1 MVFGAAFDNQ
11 MKLGHISIED
21 NNELYKVKGTKY
33 IQSSIGTTFVKVK
46 EKIKKGRMNLFSG
59 TPCQIAGLKAFLN
72 EDYDNL
78 LCVDLI
84 CHGVPSP

>member
-46 EKIKKGRMNLFSG
+46 ENLKKRKNDFILGNAMPDSWIKKLS
-59 TPCQIAGLKAFLN
+59 
-72 EDYDNL
+72 
-78 LCVDLI
+78 
-84 CHGVPSP
+84 

>member
-46 EKIKKGRMNLFSG
+46 ENLKK
-59 TPCQIAGLKAFLN
+59 
-72 EDYDNL
+72 EE
-78 LCVDLI
+78 
-84 CHGVPSP
+84 